1 MKKML
6 SIFVAI
12 SLLIFVIMF
21 SGCSERMIKSYNHCN
36 KICHAMEEG
45 NDEEF
50 LRLVN
55 NTKYNLNQYNV
66 MPSLLPSIFESSEK
80 TPLQKACYLENPYY
94 VEKLLENGADPNYP
108 KLKGNDRM
116 LLPLAVAVRYMGV
129 ENGKRKEDTA
139 LIIEMLLEHGADPNI
154 EMLIDKK
161 TPLIRFASVD
171 PEKYNKIY
179 KELIVLLVEHGA
191 DKHAKDKYGKTAY
204 DYAVYYG
211 REELYDLLKP

>member
-1 MKKML
+1 MKKL
-6 SIFVAI
+6 ISIFVAI

-36 KICHAMEEG
+36 KICHAMVEG

-66 MPSLLPSIFESSEK
+66 MPSLLPSIFDGIEN

-108 KLKGNDRM
+108 KLGKEDTD
-116 LLPLAVAVRYMGV
+116 LLPLPLATGYSIVNLNHTQNAVKIV
-129 ENGKRKEDTA
+129 
-139 LIIEMLLEHGADPNI
+139 EMLLEYGADPNVI
-154 EMLIDKK
+154 LPRGRTCLIDVVALE
-161 TPLIRFASVD
+161 P
-171 PEKYNKIY
+171 KYYNEY
-179 KELIVLLVEHGA
+179 HYEIVKLLVEYGT
-191 DKHAKDKYGKTAY
+191 DISIKDQDGFTAY
-204 DYAVYYG
+204 DYAVKYN
-211 REELYDLLKP
+211 RTELYDLLKP

>member
-1 MKKML
+1 MKKVL

-36 KICHAMEEG
+36 KICHAMVEG

-108 KLKGNDRM
+108 KLEGNDRM

-129 ENGKRKEDTA
+129 ESGKRKEDTA

-171 PEKYNKIY
+171 QEKYNKIY

>member
-108 KLKGNDRM
+108 KLEGNDRM

>member
-36 KICHAMEEG
+36 KICHAMVEG

-80 TPLQKACYLENPYY
+80 TPLQEACYLENPYY

-129 ENGKRKEDTA
+129 ESGKRKEDTA

-154 EMLIDKK
+154 EMLIGKK

>member
-1 MKKML
+1 MKKL
-6 SIFVAI
+6 ISIFVAI

-50 LRLVN
+50 LKLVN

-80 TPLQKACYLENPYY
+80 TPLQEACYLENPYY

-108 KLKGNDRM
+108 KLGKEDTD
-116 LLPLAVAVRYMGV
+116 LLPLPLATGYSIVDLNHTQNAVKIV
-129 ENGKRKEDTA
+129 
-139 LIIEMLLEHGADPNI
+139 EMLLEYGADPNVI
-154 EMLIDKK
+154 LRRGRTCLIDVVELE
-161 TPLIRFASVD
+161 P
-171 PEKYNKIY
+171 KYYNEY
-179 KELIVLLVEHGA
+179 HYEIVKLLVEYRT
-191 DKHAKDKYGKTAY
+191 DISIKDQDGFTAY
-204 DYAVYYG
+204 DYAIKYN
-211 REELYDLLKP
+211 RTELYDLLKP